1 MKKGLLSLALLASAT
16 VNAQLP
22 ANSFGQDFTVTA
34 YQSWLSAAGMNN
46 NGTYTLYDYLDQG
59 YTVFVDV
66 SATWCGPCWNYHN
79 TGALEDLYMNHGP
92 AGQPGVSG
100 TTTDNVMVI
109 WLDGDGTTADA
120 TMLDGSGSI
129 GNWIEPTVGNQIQ
142 FPMANPISATATQIN
157 NDYAIGYFPTI
168 YKICPNRLVTE
179 VGQLDAAGLLASV
192 GTCPPPASDPADA
205 AMISYDAVTEFCPGS
220 SLTPVVTIQ
229 NNGTNA
235 MTSATVTVTLN
246 GTTVSTGSF
255 SGSLGTYETAPVN
268 CTAIAAPTSGTLV
281 ATVTTSGDASAS
293 NGSVTK
299 TLVSAPVGTSTNATA
314 KITTDA
320 YGSEF
325 TWNIKNSAGTTVA
338 SGGPYTDAAAA
349 GAYPQA
355 DANFTLVSNEC
366 YSINL
371 IDSYGDGFDSGYGD
385 GAFKVQVGGSDLV
398 TFGAFTTDAAT
409 KKMAT
414 GSLGIND
421 ASELISMSVFPNPAS
436 TNVTVSFEGKGG
448 EYKVAITDLVG
459 RTVANE
465 VLSNATGSTEVSMS
479 TSELKAGN
487 YLVTITNGSTTY
499 TQNLMV
505 K

>member
-1 MKKGLLSLALLASAT
+1 MKKGLLSLALLASAAA
-16 VNAQLP
+16 NAQLP

-46 NGTYTLYDYLDQG
+46 NGTYNLYDYLDQG

-100 TTTDNVMVI
+100 STTDDIMVI

-120 TMLDGSGSI
+120 TMLDGSGAI
-129 GNWIEPTVGNQIQ
+129 GNWIEPTTGNQIQ

-157 NDYAIGYFPTI
+157 NDYAIAYFPTI

-179 VGQLDAAGLLASV
+179 VGQQTVANLYASV
-192 GTCPPPASDPADA
+192 GTCPPPASNPADA
-205 AMISYDAVTEFCPGS
+205 AMISYDAVTEFCPGN
-220 SLTPVVTIQ
+220 SLTPSVTIQ
-229 NNGTNA
+229 NNGTNP

-246 GTTVSTGSF
+246 GTTVSTGTF
-255 SGSLGTYETAPVN
+255 SGSLNTYETATVN
-268 CTAIAAPTSGTLV
+268 CSAIAAPTSGTLV
-281 ATVTTSGDASAS
+281 ATVTTSGDAEPT
-293 NGSVTK
+293 NGAVTK
-299 TLVSAPVGTSTNATA
+299 TLVSAPLATSTNATV
-314 KITTDA
+314 KVTTDA

-325 TWNIKNSAGTTVA
+325 TWNIKNSGGTTVA
-338 SGGPYTDAAAA
+338 SGGPYTDQASA

-355 DANFTLVSNEC
+355 DVNFTLSSNEC
-366 YSINL
+366 YTINL
-371 IDSYGDGFDSGYGD
+371 VDSYGDGFDSGYGD
-385 GAFKVQVGGSDLV
+385 GAFKVQVGGSDLIV
-398 TFGAFTTDAAT
+398 FPAWSTEAT
-409 KKMAT
+409 SKKMAS
-414 GSLGIND
+414 GALSIND

-459 RTVANE
+459 RTVASE
-465 VLSNATGSTEVSMS
+465 LVANATGSTEVALS
-479 TSELKAGN
+479 TSDLKAGN